1 MIEGRLSTA
10 SAKDELVKL
19 ATRLIVEEALEGEA
33 GDAIGRDYYE
43 HGAEPGQG
51 YRNGY
56 RTGRLKTAEGL
67 MEYSAPQIA
76 GRDEPFRSAIRE
88 HLKGHTQGL
97 EDLAIEMLARGLS
110 VRDIEDAFKDES
122 GRLLLSRTAVS
133 QLGERLW
140 EDYQAFA
147 ERDLSEYEISY
158 LFVDGIAE
166 RLRPGAKREPVLA
179 AWGYTM
185 EGRRVLLHLMAGS
198 KEDAETVTAFFE
210 DMKRRGLVDPL
221 LVTSD
226 GAPASSR
233 RSRFAFRAL
242 PASAAWRIACAIWQP
257 RCRRMYGRTSRC
269 ACRRSTRRRAVR
281 LRAILPPAS
290 SPITAATR
298 NSAVACFMDDFEAC
312 IAHLRFPVT
321 HRRAI
326 RTTNLLERLFV
337 EERRRL
343 KIIPNAFGERAVLK
357 LMFGALIRAAERWRS
372 IKVTEFERRQMTA
385 VRKELDQEYEAHSR
399 PQSTAFKGC
408 DPRQNIQQFSDLTS
422 STKTKPGFVTFY
434 SIIQKLFRRMISIL
448 HSARLYPFA
457 NNFALTLAQI
467 DAVFIKRAWVFDNH
481 RMQALEESRSPA

>member
-1 MIEGRLSTA
+1 MATRIPASQRTREELRSLIEGRLSTG

-33 GDAIGRDYYE
+33 SDMIGREYYE
-43 HGAEPGQG
+43 HGAQPGQG
-51 YRNGY
+51 YRNGH

-97 EDLAIEMLARGLS
+97 EDLAVEMLARGLS

-122 GRLLLSRTAVS
+122 GRLLLSKSAVS

-147 ERDLSEYEISY
+147 QRDLSEYEIVY
-158 LFVDGIAE
+158 LFIDGIAE
-166 RLRPGAKREPVLA
+166 RLRPGAKREPVLV
-179 AWGYTM
+179 AWGFTV

-210 DMKRRGLVDPL
+210 DMKRRGLNDPL

-226 GAPASSR
+226 GAPGIIKAIEVCFPRAARQRCLAHRMRNLAVKVPEDVWPEFKVRVQAVYQAPSR
-233 RSRFAFRAL
+233 A
-242 PASAAWRIACAIWQP
+242 IARDLATGLVAD
-257 RCRRMYGRTSRC
+257 YGRKHD
-269 ACRRSTRRRAVR
+269 
-281 LRAILPPAS
+281 
-290 SPITAATR
+290 
-298 NSAVACFMDDFEAC
+298 NAVACFTDDFEAC

-357 LMFGALIRAAERWRS
+357 LMFGALTRAAERWKS
-372 IKVTEFERRQMTA
+372 IKFSEFERRQLSA
-385 VRKELDQEYEAHSR
+385 VEKELDQEYKAHVDLSR
-399 PQSTAFKGC
+399 KFSKGVT
-408 DPRQNIQQFSDLTS
+408 QTKIS
-422 STKTKPGFVTFY
+422 S
-434 SIIQKLFRRMISIL
+434 
-448 HSARLYPFA
+448 SAQ
-457 NNFALTLAQI
+457 T
-467 DAVFIKRAWVFDNH
+467 
-481 RMQALEESRSPA
+481 